1 MVIDTLRKAS
11 IHRLIMKLW
20 KRRPKRSGKYLPG
33 IRRRFGH
40 RRHRPAVEPRAGP
53 TPIWSG
59 ALGTVHGL
67 GQAAQSCLSRQR
79 LLWENGDLRAAE
91 DYTALAAKRSLLA
104 ALQQQPRK
112 GAQPVD

>member
-1 MVIDTLRKAS
+1 VEAQAEAVRKIFAWYTQALWS
-11 IHRLIMKLW
+11 IGAIARQLNQEQI
-20 KRRPKRSGKYLPG
+20 
-33 IRRRFGH
+33 
-40 RRHRPAVEPRAGP
+40 P
-53 TPIWSG
+53 TR
-59 ALGTVHGL
+59 L